1 MSLSGEAKR
10 CGLNWLLGQLEPM
23 ALAANL
29 SGDTHVGDTVR
40 AVLLR
45 LAEVYPRYPLY
56 TVHCDYAAYV
66 CGSQGLGPGGR
77 RNTPAAR
84 QDSCP

>member
-1 MSLSGEAKR
+1 VSLSGEAKR

-40 AVLLR
+40 AVPLR
-45 LAEVYPRYPLY
+45 LAEV
-56 TVHCDYAAYV
+56 
-66 CGSQGLGPGGR
+66 
-77 RNTPAAR
+77 
-84 QDSCP
+84 